1 MSRPRRA
8 SDRSNS
14 ALMKVTL
21 KLYASLGAFL
31 PAGTQ
36 RNAIQ
41 LDVPDG
47 ATVGELLKRNN
58 VPRENCHLILVNGN
72 FAPPA
77 SADGKTL
84 ADGDTVAVWPPVA
97 GG

>member
-1 MSRPRRA
+1 
-8 SDRSNS
+8 
-14 ALMKVTL
+14 MKVTL

-31 PAGTQ
+31 PAGAT

-47 ATVGELLKRNN
+47 ATIGAVLAAHQ
-58 VPRENCHLILVNGN
+58 VPRENCHLILVNGT

-77 SADGKTL
+77 TADGKML
-84 ADGDTVAVWPPVA
+84 HDGDTVAVWPPVA

>member
-1 MSRPRRA
+1 
-8 SDRSNS
+8 
-14 ALMKVTL
+14 MKVTL

-31 PAGTQ
+31 PPGAR
-36 RNAIQ
+36 RNAID
-41 LDVPDG
+41 LDVADD
-47 ATVGELLKRNN
+47 ATVGDILSAHQ
-58 VPRENCHLILVNGN
+58 VPRETCHLILINGA

-77 SADGKTL
+77 SADGRKL

>member
-1 MSRPRRA
+1 MPKARPGH
-8 SDRSNS
+8 
-14 ALMKVTL
+14 MKVTL

-31 PAGTQ
+31 PPGAE

-47 ATVGELLKRNN
+47 ATIGAVLERNQ
-58 VPRENCHLILVNGN
+58 VPRASCHLILVNGA
-72 FAPPA
+72 FAPPT
-77 SADGKTL
+77 SADAMAL
-84 ADGDTVAVWPPVA
+84 SEGDTVAVWPPVA